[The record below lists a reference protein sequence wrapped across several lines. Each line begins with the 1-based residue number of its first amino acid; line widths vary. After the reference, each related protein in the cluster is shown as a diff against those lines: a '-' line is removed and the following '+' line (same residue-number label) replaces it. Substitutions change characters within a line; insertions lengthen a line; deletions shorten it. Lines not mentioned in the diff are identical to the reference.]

1 MCIRVLYIFSKSISS
16 ICCCNFRLWN
26 LVILLRADTKRSS
39 GLCSSITLGALPHGC
54 SFSILSIRC
63 TVCICRILLLLHG
76 NRKLS
81 FSPSTLSISSSIMS
95 SLLGTHSTRT
105 SLSCRSL
112 SLCILIR
119 SKSSIDYL
127 SSKIC
132 PIFFSFFNKR
142 FTISLWFCI
151 IFTLHSFHSLLSS
164 SHIFLW
170 NTLAGFLQ
178 DPIILV
184 VIIMTPLI
192 HKIFEYFAHVIIIW
206 SLLEF

>member
-1 MCIRVLYIFSKSISS
+1 MCISVLYIFSKSISS

-26 LVILLRADTKRSS
+26 LVILWRADTKRST
-39 GLCSSITLGALPHGC
+39 GLCSSITLWALPHGC
-54 SFSILSIRC
+54 SFSVLPIRC
-63 TVCICRILLLLHG
+63 TVGICRCLLLLHG

-81 FSPSTLSISSSIMS
+81 FSPSTLSVSSSIMS
-95 SLLGTHSTRT
+95 SLLGTHSNRT

-112 SLCILIR
+112 SLCIRTR

-132 PIFFSFFNKR
+132 PIFFSFFDKR
-142 FTISLWFCI
+142 FTISLWFI

-178 DPIILV
+178 DPIILI
-184 VIIMTPLI
+184 VIVMTPLI
-192 HKIFEYFAHVIIIW
+192 HKIFEYFAHVIIIR